1 VNHAQSGARRPQP
14 VEGRP
19 EPDKR
24 VEVNAPR
31 LDAKFDETMTD
42 VRIVS
47 FQPAATEMVCGLGL
61 ADWLVG
67 VSHECDYPP
76 VVRAKPVVVHPALP
90 MEQMSLREI
99 DRAVSERLRTGASLY
114 EIDERRLRDLAPT
127 LIFTQNL
134 CQVCAPSGNE
144 IAQVLKSLRPPPEIL
159 CLTPKSLEG
168 VNDNLRDLGRATGRL
183 AEVEALIAA
192 GHARREKISALTR
205 CIAARPR
212 VFCLDW
218 VDSLYCSGHWISE
231 MVEIAC
237 GVDALSRRGT
247 DSVRIAWDDVVR

>member
-1 VNHAQSGARRPQP
+1 M
-14 VEGRP
+14 
-19 EPDKR
+19 
-24 VEVNAPR
+24 EVNAPR

-47 FQPAATEMVCGLGL
+47 FLPAATEMVCGLGL

-159 CLTPKSLEG
+159 WLTPK
-168 VNDNLRDLGRATGRL
+168 
-183 AEVEALIAA
+183 I
-192 GHARREKISALTR
+192 ARRRER
-205 CIAARPR
+205 QPARPR
-212 VFCLDW
+212 PSHRPSGGGGS
-218 VDSLYCSGHWISE
+218 VDRRRPRAPGENLRADPVHRR
-231 MVEIAC
+231 ATA
-237 GVDALSRRGT
+237 GVLPRLG
-247 DSVRIAWDDVVR
+247 